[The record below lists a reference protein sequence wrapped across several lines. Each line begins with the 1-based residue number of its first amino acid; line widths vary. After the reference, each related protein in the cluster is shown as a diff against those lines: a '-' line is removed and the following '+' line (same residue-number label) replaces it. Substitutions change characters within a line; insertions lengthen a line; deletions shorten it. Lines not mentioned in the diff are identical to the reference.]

1 MYIFEIIAERRI
13 REAMEQGVFDNN
25 PLQGKPLP
33 RDCMDNVAP
42 ELRIAYKILKNANI
56 IPEELE
62 LRKRIN
68 RIDELLC
75 ICESDYEKA
84 ALQRELSDKTLRYNL
99 IMERRLGRPLDQRY
113 AGKVLQRFRR

>member
-13 REAMEQGVFDNN
+13 REAMDRGVFDNN

-33 RDCMDNVAP
+33 RDYMDDVP
-42 ELRIAYKILKNANI
+42 SDLRIAYKILKNANI

-62 LRKRIN
+62 LKKRIN

-75 ICESDYEKA
+75 ICESDDEKA
-84 ALQRELSDKTLRYNL
+84 ALERELNDKTLRYNL
-99 IMERRLGRPLDQRY
+99 IMERRLGRSLDPRY
-113 AGKVLQRFRR
+113 ADKVIQRLRR